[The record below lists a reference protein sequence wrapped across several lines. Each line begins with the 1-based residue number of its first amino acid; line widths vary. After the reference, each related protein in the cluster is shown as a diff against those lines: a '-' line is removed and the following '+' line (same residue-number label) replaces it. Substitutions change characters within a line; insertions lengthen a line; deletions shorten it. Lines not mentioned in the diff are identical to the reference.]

1 MNTQDTT
8 STKDRILD
16 TAEALF
22 SLQGYHSTSLRAITG
37 EAGVNLASVNYHF
50 GSKES
55 LLEAVI
61 DRRLTPLN
69 KSRMEMLAS
78 VREKARGES
87 RPLSVREIMSAFVEP
102 TLKFR
107 ESGPGAKYFIALLGR
122 AIVEPD
128 DTVKKRFL
136 SQINPLIELMLDL
149 LGKALPALP
158 QDVLIKRFHFA
169 IGSLFFTMHACCDD
183 SMPER
188 MRLKEPLTEELV
200 DFVTAGMEGR

>member
-1 MNTQDTT
+1 MNIQSEP

-16 TAEALF
+16 TAERLF
-22 SLQGYHSTSLRAITG
+22 SLSGYHSTSLRAITG
-37 EAGVNLASVNYHF
+37 EAGVNLAAVNYHF

-69 KSRMEMLAS
+69 KARLEMLAT
-78 VREKARGES
+78 VDRKARAEG
-87 RPLSVREIMSAFVEP
+87 RPPAVRDIMSAFIEP
-102 TLKFR
+102 TLSFR
-107 ESGPGAKYFIALLGR
+107 ESTDGARHFIALLGR

-136 SQINPLIELMLDL
+136 NQMNPIIELMLEML
-149 LGKALPALP
+149 ARAMPSLPA
-158 QDVLIKRFHFA
+158 QALIKRFHFT

-200 DFVTAGMEGR
+200 NFVTAGMEGR